1 MVNQPQTLF
10 SLFFFIGFK
19 LLDQLAI
26 CRFNI
31 VRRFSENLFVIFSEV
46 NALTGLKYGNYLIIS
61 SLENDCHADLHES
74 DKCFSLNQIQVDG
87 LLIY

>member
-46 NALTGLKYGNYLIIS
+46 NALTGQSMAII
-61 SLENDCHADLHES
+61 
-74 DKCFSLNQIQVDG
+74 
-87 LLIY
+87 